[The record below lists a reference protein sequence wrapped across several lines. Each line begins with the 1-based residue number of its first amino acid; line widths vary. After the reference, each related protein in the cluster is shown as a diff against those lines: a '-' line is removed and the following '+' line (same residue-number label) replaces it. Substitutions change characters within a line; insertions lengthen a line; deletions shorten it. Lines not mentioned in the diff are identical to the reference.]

1 MIRPIYDQ
9 AWSKTFYEWL
19 QPRANIEVDD
29 YTTIGF
35 LDDWDNIVGVI
46 LFCGYDGNNIY
57 VHIASDNPKHVQ
69 RRFIKLMFDYIFNQ
83 AKCQRVTATCTAQNK
98 RSMKL
103 IEGVCFKKE
112 GYLKNF
118 LKKHDKLYDIAL
130 YGMQKEDCRWVI
142 SR

>member
-46 LFCGYDGNNIY
+46 IFSNVLSIRLSFC
-57 VHIASDNPKHVQ
+57 
-69 RRFIKLMFDYIFNQ
+69 
-83 AKCQRVTATCTAQNK
+83 
-98 RSMKL
+98 
-103 IEGVCFKKE
+103 
-112 GYLKNF
+112 
-118 LKKHDKLYDIAL
+118 
-130 YGMQKEDCRWVI
+130 
-142 SR
+142 